1 MPLLELAAKQ
11 FASTILITNDTRFTY
26 SVSVSTDT
34 IHMKQALKLRE
45 VRALKTLRKQMQGFD
60 LATNHMYDIVT
71 GLEP

>member
-11 FASTILITNDTRFTY
+11 FASTILITNDT
-26 SVSVSTDT
+26 STDT

>member
-1 MPLLELAAKQ
+1 
-11 FASTILITNDTRFTY
+11 
-26 SVSVSTDT
+26 
-34 IHMKQALKLRE
+34 MKQALKLRE

>member
-26 SVSVSTDT
+26 SVSTGT